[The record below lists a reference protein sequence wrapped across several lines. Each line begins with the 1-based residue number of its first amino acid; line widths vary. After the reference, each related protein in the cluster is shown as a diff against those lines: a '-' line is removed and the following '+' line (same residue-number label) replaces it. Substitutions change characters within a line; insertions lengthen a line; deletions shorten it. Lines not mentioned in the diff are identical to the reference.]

1 MCKRRHIAVLL
12 FSSFRACC
20 CNDADD
26 AETVIHVITTLVGS
40 PGTLALQFPLV
51 IVVIVVIKQLQ
62 LSFS

>member
-12 FSSFRACC
+12 FSSFRASC

-26 AETVIHVITTLVGS
+26 AETVIITTLVGS
-40 PGTLALQFPLV
+40 PGTLALQFKLV